1 MASQTLNYSLFIIH
15 FSLKKCMV
23 GCGMVEVTERKSPF
37 DALIEKGKAAGR
49 LTTQDIDA
57 VIIKLEDIDPAELDR
72 LYETLEEL
80 KVEIVDEVSD
90 STLDFSVDLP
100 KGIEAEES
108 YEGGVDDPVKLYL
121 KEIGRV
127 PLLTPE
133 EEIEIAIR
141 ISNGDEK
148 AKDRLV
154 EANLRLVVSI
164 AKKYVGRG
172 IPFLDLVQE
181 GTLGLIKAVDKFDYT
196 KGFKFSTYAT
206 WWIRQAITRAIP
218 DLVRIVRVPVHMSE
232 LINRYRKVSSML
244 LHENG
249 KEPSETE
256 IAQMMGTSVER
267 VREIMR
273 VAQEPVSLETPIGEE
288 EDSHLGDFVPDTES
302 PEPEDATITNM
313 QREQIAE
320 ALKTLTEREAL
331 VLSLRY
337 GLGTNRVH
345 TLEEVGK
352 VLGVTRERV
361 RQIEAK
367 ALRKLRHK
375 SRLKFFMR

>member
-1 MASQTLNYSLFIIH
+1 M
-15 FSLKKCMV
+15 
-23 GCGMVEVTERKSPF
+23 EVTERKSPF

-80 KVEIVDEVSD
+80 KVEIVDEISD

-108 YEGGVDDPVKLYL
+108 YEGGVDDPIKLYL

-141 ISNGDEK
+141 ISNGDQK

-273 VAQEPVSLETPIGEE
+273 VAQEPVSLETPSAKRRTVTSVI
-288 EDSHLGDFVPDTES
+288 SCPIRIRPS
-302 PEPEDATITNM
+302 PRM
-313 QREQIAE
+313 QPSRICRE
-320 ALKTLTEREAL
+320 
-331 VLSLRY
+331 
-337 GLGTNRVH
+337 
-345 TLEEVGK
+345 
-352 VLGVTRERV
+352 
-361 RQIEAK
+361 
-367 ALRKLRHK
+367 
-375 SRLKFFMR
+375 SRLPKHSKLLPKEKRSSFLCATV